1 MRKIF
6 LTAWV
11 AVPAMVADA
20 SACVGCRVT
29 SVDSV
34 VNEPQTVMAGF
45 GFSWGVLI
53 MLACALSVVGGL
65 VVYIWRTVVK
75 LDAAQRGQ

>member
-1 MRKIF
+1 MKKAALSA
-6 LTAWV
+6 LTLLMV
-11 AVPAMVADA
+11 AVADA

-34 VNEPQTVMAGF
+34 VNEPQTVTAGF

-75 LDAAQRGQ
+75 LDAAHSDL